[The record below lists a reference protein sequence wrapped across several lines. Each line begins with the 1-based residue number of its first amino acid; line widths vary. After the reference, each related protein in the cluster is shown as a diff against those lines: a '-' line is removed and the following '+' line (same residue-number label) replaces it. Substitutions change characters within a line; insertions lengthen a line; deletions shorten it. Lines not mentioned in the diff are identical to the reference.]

1 MSICLY
7 LPDGRIA
14 FMFKRPECT
23 HNDAFD
29 NGGMRF
35 EVLEPFKRVRLS
47 YEGSVCV
54 MKTPWT

>member
-35 EVLEPFKRVRLS
+35 EVLSPSSGYASATK
-47 YEGSVCV
+47 GPSVSL
-54 MKTPWT
+54 KTP